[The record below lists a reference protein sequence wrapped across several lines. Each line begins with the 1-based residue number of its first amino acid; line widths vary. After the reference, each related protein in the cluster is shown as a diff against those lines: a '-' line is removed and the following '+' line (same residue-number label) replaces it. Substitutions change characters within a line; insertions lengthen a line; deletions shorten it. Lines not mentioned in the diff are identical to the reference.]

1 MRWSHADY
9 AAHASRRALQ
19 GRHAGWASGRGPP
32 PQVLPDAIKGPAA
45 AACTALSWAGN
56 LAVGLSFPG
65 MLAALGLSGA
75 YAVYVCLNVAAAVFV
90 ARLVVETS
98 RRSLAGI
105 QAMLLLPA
113 GDAD

>member
-1 MRWSHADY
+1 
-9 AAHASRRALQ
+9 
-19 GRHAGWASGRGPP
+19 
-32 PQVLPDAIKGPAA
+32 VLPDAIKGPAA

-105 QAMLLLPA
+105 QAMLLLPE

>member
-1 MRWSHADY
+1 M
-9 AAHASRRALQ
+9 
-19 GRHAGWASGRGPP
+19 HAGWASGRGRP

-65 MLAALGLSGA
+65 MPAALGLSGA
-75 YAVYVCLNVAAAVFV
+75 YAVYVCLNAAAAVFV
-90 ARLVVETS
+90 GRLVVETS

-105 QAMLLLPA
+105 QAMLLLPGGA
-113 GDAD
+113 AD